1 MRHPQRNRSWQ
12 PSLLHDRC
20 HLPALSNNMAT
31 KSAKRR
37 AAREA
42 RFSPPPPPEQ
52 TTAMAASGMDVNRGN
67 SDQVPLSDKGA
78 DEIQDTA
85 AKLAARGGIDKAIVS
100 TSVRGRQTADAIQAA
115 HPPMQRTN

>member
-1 MRHPQRNRSWQ
+1 
-12 PSLLHDRC
+12 
-20 HLPALSNNMAT
+20 MAT

-100 TSVRGRQTADAIQAA
+100 TSVRGQQTADAIHAA
-115 HPPMQRTN
+115 HPQMERVNDPNVESWPQGNLEGKPAKLVKDQIRE